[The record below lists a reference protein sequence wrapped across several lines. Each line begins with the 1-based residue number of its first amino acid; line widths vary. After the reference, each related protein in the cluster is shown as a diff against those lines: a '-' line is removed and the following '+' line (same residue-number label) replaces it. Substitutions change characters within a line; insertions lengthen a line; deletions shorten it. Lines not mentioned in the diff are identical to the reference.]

1 MKEIPN
7 SAGGSLSPETGG
19 GFVKPG
25 DGGLEARVFRTMI
38 VAVAIAV
45 FASLPFAQWRITTGL
60 LVGGLLSLL
69 NHHWLRSSSAAAFSV
84 VIHGTKP
91 KLKLA
96 QYILRYFVVAAI
108 VFIAYKLN
116 VVSLTATIAGLC
128 SFVVALFAEALREFY
143 FVIIH
148 REEIS

>member
-1 MKEIPN
+1 MKETPDN
-7 SAGGSLSPETGG
+7 AGGASPTETGFRFPETP
-19 GFVKPG
+19 K
-25 DGGLEARVFRTMI
+25 DGIEARVFRTMT
-38 VAVAIAV
+38 VAVVIAV

-60 LVGGLLSLL
+60 LLGGLLSLF
-69 NHHWLRSSSAAAFSV
+69 NHHWLRVSSAAAFSV
-84 VIHGTKP
+84 VVNGAKP

-96 QYILRYFVVAAI
+96 QYILRYFVVAAV

-128 SFVVALFAEALREFY
+128 SFVVALFAEAFREFY

>member
-1 MKEIPN
+1 MKETPN
-7 SAGGSLSPETGG
+7 SAGGTLSPEMGYRSRETR
-19 GFVKPG
+19 
-25 DGGLEARVFRTMI
+25 DGGLEKRVFRTMM

-69 NHHWLRSSSAAAFSV
+69 NHHWLRSSSEAAFSV
-84 VIHGTKP
+84 VAQGAKP

-96 QYILRYFVVAAI
+96 QYVLRYIVVAAV
-108 VFIAYKLN
+108 VFIAYKFN
-116 VVSLTATIAGLC
+116 VVSLTATIVGLC
-128 SFVVALFAEALREFY
+128 SFVVALFAEAFREFY